1 MKELQEK
8 RVPRGKLIVFEGID
22 GCGKT
27 TQLQHLY
34 QWLADRGSGQCPV
47 LMTKEPGATQWG
59 QSIRSLLLNPPFRE
73 PLDPYA
79 ELLLYEADRA
89 QHVQTVLKPQLEA
102 GAIILCDRHTDSTL
116 AYQGYGRGLDLDTIT
131 YLNQIAT
138 QGLTSDLTL
147 WLDVAVPVS
156 RRRLV
161 ARGQADR
168 MEQTDEQTDG
178 QFYDRVRQGF
188 AQLSQQ
194 YPQRIVRVEADAAE
208 EEVAATIQGIVQ
220 ERLGL

>member
-1 MKELQEK
+1 
-8 RVPRGKLIVFEGID
+8 VPRGKLIVFEGID